1 MKSREGLGREV
12 RERVPSLTSPPPS
25 LLFFRAPLLRTAPHY
40 LNAWNRLGTRQLRWF
55 NQHNQGSLVVKT
67 MQAYQAIHDIV
78 KSLINKGIL
87 VSLAYSNQEIKTRL
101 QPGS

>member
-1 MKSREGLGREV
+1 MKHSFVSSYSTNTDRILKIKAFSFSTP
-12 RERVPSLTSPPPS
+12 PSLTQNQFSCTNI
-25 LLFFRAPLLRTAPHY
+25 R
-40 LNAWNRLGTRQLRWF
+40 GTRQLRWF

-78 KSLINKGIL
+78 KSLVNKGIL